1 MYILKTFLSKRIDSN
16 INFQELLSVQ
26 YFEEDEFDRA
36 NNFLFKVNSYYE
48 ENNLNLRC
56 ELQRI

>member
-1 MYILKTFLSKRIDSN
+1 MYILKTFLREKIDSN

-26 YFEEDEFDRA
+26 YFKEDEFDKA
-36 NNFLFKVNSYYE
+36 NNFLFRVNSYYE

-56 ELQRI
+56 ELQKI

>member
-1 MYILKTFLSKRIDSN
+1 MYILKTFLSERIDSN
-16 INFQELLSVQ
+16 INFQKLLSVQ
-26 YFEEDEFDRA
+26 YFEEDEFDKA
-36 NNFLFKVNSYYE
+36 NNFLFGVNSYYG

>member
-1 MYILKTFLSKRIDSN
+1 MYILKTFLREKIDSN

-26 YFEEDEFDRA
+26 YFEDDEFDKA
-36 NNFLFKVNSYYE
+36 NDFLFRVNSYFE